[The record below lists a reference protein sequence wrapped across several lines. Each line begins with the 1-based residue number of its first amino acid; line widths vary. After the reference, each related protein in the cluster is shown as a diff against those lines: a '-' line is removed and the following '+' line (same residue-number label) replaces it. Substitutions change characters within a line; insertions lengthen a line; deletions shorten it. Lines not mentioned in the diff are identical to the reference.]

1 MKCIQI
7 LQNGFKIFKISLFL
21 VPVLEKFRVV
31 GVSTVDYVR
40 RTNHE
45 NRKDIPLKDCENIV

>member
-7 LQNGFKIFKISLFL
+7 LQNGFEIFKVGLFL
-21 VPVLEKFRVV
+21 VPALEKFQVV

-45 NRKDIPLKDCENIV
+45 IERIFL

>member
-1 MKCIQI
+1 MSISVHFMKCIQI

-45 NRKDIPLKDCENIV
+45 IERIFL